1 MSKEFFAKVKNREY
15 IRGTH
20 IFAGMP
26 PLTECIAGVG
36 FDAIWI
42 DTEHTPIGIESL
54 QNNLIAARAGGTP
67 AVVRIAW
74 NDPVLA
80 KPVLDMG
87 VDGIIFPYVR
97 TAEEAKAAVESCDY
111 PPYGIRGFG
120 PFRALEY
127 GKIDAVD
134 YIHNKYRET
143 VRIIQIEHIDA
154 VNNLEEMCAVEGIDA
169 FVVGMNDLSGS
180 MGHLGDTQ
188 NPEMLKIYDKIAGI
202 FIKNKKSF
210 GVSSASDPKI
220 LKSWADRGANI
231 IFSGGDIEYV
241 YSGAVNML
249 KTLTEIKKQ
258 TT

>member
-1 MSKEFFAKVKNREY
+1 MSKQFFNKIKNREY
-15 IRGTH
+15 IKGTH
-20 IFAGMP
+20 IFAGMA

-36 FDAIWI
+36 YDAIWI
-42 DTEHTPIGIESL
+42 DCEHTAIGIESL

-87 VDGIIFPYVR
+87 VDGIIFPYIR
-97 TAEEAKAAVESCDY
+97 TVEEAKAAIEACDY
-111 PPYGIRGFG
+111 PPLGIRGFG
-120 PFRALEY
+120 PFRAIDY
-127 GKIDAVD
+127 GKDDAVD

-154 VNNLEEMCAVEGIDA
+154 VNNLEEMCKVEGIDA
-169 FVVGMNDLSGS
+169 FIVGMNDLSGS

-188 NPEMLKIYDKIAGI
+188 NPEMLKIYDKIAEI
-202 FIKNKKSF
+202 LVKNKKSF
-210 GVSSASDPKI
+210 GVSSASDPEI
-220 LKSWADRGANI
+220 LKSWVKRGANI

-241 YSGAVNML
+241 YTGAVNML
-249 KTLTEIKKQ
+249 HILNEIRR
-258 TT
+258 